1 MAKVAVLTGDLVGST
16 EAGPAAVEDSFACL
30 ASAADEI
37 GRWAPDLPPRLTRF
51 RGDGW
56 QLMTQAALGL
66 RAALY
71 VLARLRAA
79 AALGTRIAI
88 GIGEAAQDAAADPA
102 ADLAAA
108 RGTAFEASGR
118 ALDALPRHRTLA
130 VAGAGLT
137 LLHPVVAD
145 LLAAHA
151 RRWTLPQAEA
161 AALYLHP
168 DNPTLTDIA
177 PRLGITPQAVNYRLA
192 GGALPTIR
200 AALRGWEHAF
210 ERWEA
215 NGSWNP

>member
-1 MAKVAVLTGDLVGST
+1 MAAVAVLTGDLVDST
-16 EAGPAAVEDSFACL
+16 EAGAAAVEQSFACL

-56 QLMTQAALGL
+56 QLLTEAPLGL

-88 GIGEAAQDAAADPA
+88 GIGEAAHDQA

-118 ALDALPRHRTLA
+118 TLDAMPRHRTLA
-130 VAGAGLT
+130 IAGAGLT
-137 LLHPVVAD
+137 ALHPVVAD
-145 LLAAHA
+145 LVAAHA
-151 RRWTLPQAEA
+151 RRWSVQQAEA

-168 DNPTLTDIA
+168 GNPTLQEIA
-177 PRLGITPQAVNYRLA
+177 ARLGITPQAVNYRLS
-192 GGALPTIR
+192 GGAVQTVR
-200 AALRGWEHAF
+200 AALRGWEDAF
-210 ERWEA
+210 ELWETT
-215 NGSWNP
+215 GSWSQ